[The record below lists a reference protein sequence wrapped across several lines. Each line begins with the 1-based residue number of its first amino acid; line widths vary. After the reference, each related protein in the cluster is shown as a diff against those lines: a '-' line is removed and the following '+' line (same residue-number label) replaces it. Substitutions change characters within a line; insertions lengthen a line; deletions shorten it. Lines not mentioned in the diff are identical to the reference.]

1 MDPGEIRQLAVIEE
15 GHWWFRERRAL
26 IARELKRV
34 KPGRAIDI
42 GAAAGR
48 NTSVLA
54 DLGWQAVALE
64 YDSSGAEMAKDRGI
78 NVVRGDATQLPVP
91 DAEFDLAV
99 SYDVLEHIDDDAG
112 VADEMMRILKPGGR
126 ILIAV
131 PADPKL
137 WSEHDD
143 AVSHLRRYTRESL
156 TTLFE
161 DAGFAIEKVRSWNV
175 LLRPAIAWKRGR
187 ASNAG
192 SDIEM
197 VSAPLNRVLHAIVG
211 AERYLPTGRLPGV
224 SLMLRA
230 RKPA

>member
-1 MDPGEIRQLAVIEE
+1 MDPVEIKQMAVIEE
-15 GHWWFRERRAL
+15 SHWWFRERRAL
-26 IARELKRV
+26 IARELRRMT
-34 KPGRAIDI
+34 PGRAIDI

-48 NTSVLA
+48 NTSVLE
-54 DLGWQAVALE
+54 DLGWQAFALE

-78 NVVRGDATQLPVP
+78 NVVRGDATQLPIP
-91 DAEFDLAV
+91 DAQFDLAM
-99 SYDVLEHIDDDAG
+99 SYDVLEHIKDDAG
-112 VADEMMRILKPGGR
+112 VVNEMMRVLKPGGCV
-126 ILIAV
+126 LIAV

-161 DAGFAIEKVRSWNV
+161 DAGFTIEKVRSWNV
-175 LLRPAIAWKRGR
+175 ILRPAITWKRGR
-187 ASNAG
+187 KSNAG
-192 SDIEM
+192 SDIEA

-211 AERYLPTGRLPGV
+211 MERYLPTGKLPGV

-230 RKPA
+230 RKP